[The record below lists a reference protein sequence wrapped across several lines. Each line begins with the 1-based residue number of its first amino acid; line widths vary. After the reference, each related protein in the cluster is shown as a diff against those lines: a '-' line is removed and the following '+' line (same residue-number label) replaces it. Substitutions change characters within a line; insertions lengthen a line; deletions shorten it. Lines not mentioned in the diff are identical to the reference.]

1 MCLGI
6 PGEIISIEEDD
17 QQLRKAKVRFGG
29 ITRDAYLDLVPDA
42 AVGDYVIVHVGFAI
56 SKVDEEEAQQTF
68 ELLAELDRD
77 DALSG

>member
-56 SKVDEEEAQQTF
+56 SKVDAGEAQQVF
-68 ELLAELDRD
+68 DLLAEMDK
-77 DALSG
+77 G

>member
-17 QQLRKAKVRFGG
+17 QQMRRAKVRFGG

-56 SKVDEEEAQQTF
+56 SKVDAEEAQQVF
-68 ELLAELDRD
+68 DLLEEMDK
-77 DALSG
+77 G

>member
-6 PGEIISIEEDD
+6 PGEILSIEVDD
-17 QQLRKAKVRFGG
+17 QQMRKAKVRFGG

-56 SKVDEEEAQQTF
+56 SKVDAEEAQQVF
-68 ELLAELDRD
+68 DLLEEMDK
-77 DALSG
+77 G

>member
-6 PGEIISIEEDD
+6 PGEIISSEEDD
-17 QQLRKAKVRFGG
+17 QQMRKAKVRFGG

-56 SKVDEEEAQQTF
+56 SKVDAEEAQQVF
-68 ELLAELDRD
+68 DLLEEMDK
-77 DALSG
+77 G